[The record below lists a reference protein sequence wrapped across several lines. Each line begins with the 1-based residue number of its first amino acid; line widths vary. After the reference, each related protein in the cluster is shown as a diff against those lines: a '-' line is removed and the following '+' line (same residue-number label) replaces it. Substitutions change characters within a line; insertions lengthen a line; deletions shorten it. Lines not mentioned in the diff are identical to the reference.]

1 MVDTCRIVRTLF
13 EYCQLMID
21 IEMCGMEM
29 VPYIFYYDKNS
40 IFTVSHS
47 WIKWKQFENKM

>member
-1 MVDTCRIVRTLF
+1 MPVVVRTFF